1 MSELEREQ
9 LKNRTKN
16 FTVEELQLIAKL
28 IPNTILLEEISRRL
42 IKSTDDLKGIREI
55 LRVKEGE

>member
-16 FTVEELQLIAKL
+16 FTIEELQLIVKL